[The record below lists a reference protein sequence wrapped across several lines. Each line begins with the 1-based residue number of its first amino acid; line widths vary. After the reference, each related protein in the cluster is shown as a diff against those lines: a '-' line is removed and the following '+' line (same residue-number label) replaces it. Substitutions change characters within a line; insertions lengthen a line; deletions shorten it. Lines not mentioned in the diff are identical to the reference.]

1 MTKTLYLLR
10 HAQAEPATA
19 TQDDHARH
27 LSAHGFAQAEQLG
40 SYLRARHIAPHIILC
55 STATRT
61 RETFTHVQKQ
71 LEAAPAA
78 DFTDRLYHANLAS
91 ALQLI
96 QGTPDT
102 AESLLLIGHNPVIHQ
117 LAAKLCADADH
128 PLAEELQLRYAPCT
142 FAGFTFAI
150 PSWGLLEPA
159 SGQPAFVLTPETVE
173 KALLT
178 SAA

>member
-27 LSAHGFAQAEQLG
+27 LSAQGIAQAERLG
-40 SYLRARHIAPHIILC
+40 IYLRSRHFAPERVLC

-61 RETFTHVQKQ
+61 RETFAHLQKQ
-71 LEAAPAA
+71 LDAAPAA
-78 DFTDRLYHANLAS
+78 DFTDRLYHASLAS

-96 QGTPDT
+96 QSIPDST
-102 AESLLLIGHNPVIHQ
+102 ESLLLVGHNPVIHQ
-117 LAAKLCADADH
+117 LAAKLCADAEH
-128 PLAEELQLRYAPCT
+128 ALAEELALRYAPCT
-142 FAGFTFAI
+142 FAGFTFAV
-150 PSWGLLEPA
+150 PSWGLVEPA
-159 SGQPAFVLTPETVE
+159 SARPACVLTPEAVE
-173 KALLT
+173 KASLT